1 MKQQKFLSIAL
12 FATMFTVF
20 QSCDEKLS
28 PNAEYENVN
37 DAEKEVAIEIAQSK
51 ESYQFIESVLRG
63 ADSEFL
69 EGDFMQNI
77 SAAMRVRASE
87 RCDTI
92 KSAEEIPVYSSED
105 INHKIYADGTYSYLN
120 LNTTPPDSNVFND
133 LNVYKQPLD
142 EVVGKTIVK
151 DGVAYL
157 YNLNGDL
164 IHSKET
170 GTANYSVLL
179 DSLRSAIA
187 SGKTDESS
195 LQAAKAIQSR
205 RLTKAIHGAKTAGM
219 KLISQ
224 SDDEIVFEMNLGVA
238 ESSLPQ
244 RVKSS
249 VQRKA
254 VMRFSGDMTCMY
266 EQKVY
271 ENNQL
276 VQMVSYEYQTD
287 NASFAKRAPQ
297 AVKNLLPNTSIKGI
311 TLKSL
316 KVKSDG
322 TPYVMVNKE
331 HYKKNQVTINL

>member
-69 EGDFMQNI
+69 EGDFMRNI

-170 GTANYSVLL
+170 GTAYYSVLL
-179 DSLRSAIA
+179 D
-187 SGKTDESS
+187 
-195 LQAAKAIQSR
+195 
-205 RLTKAIHGAKTAGM
+205 
-219 KLISQ
+219 
-224 SDDEIVFEMNLGVA
+224 
-238 ESSLPQ
+238 
-244 RVKSS
+244 
-249 VQRKA
+249 
-254 VMRFSGDMTCMY
+254 
-266 EQKVY
+266 
-271 ENNQL
+271 
-276 VQMVSYEYQTD
+276 
-287 NASFAKRAPQ
+287 
-297 AVKNLLPNTSIKGI
+297 
-311 TLKSL
+311 
-316 KVKSDG
+316 
-322 TPYVMVNKE
+322 
-331 HYKKNQVTINL
+331 